1 MVWHRRIGNEAPGA
15 VRSRG
20 GARPGGVAPW
30 LLALILGGAAC
41 TGELLE
47 PNGSGPPG
55 AGAGGSGNAG
65 GTYGTG
71 GVDPTG
77 TTYVASES
85 VARRLSQ
92 AELDNTVR
100 DVFGDTTR
108 PATKFLIEDEYT
120 PYDNNYTLQAASRT
134 LIDSLEAL
142 AEDVAVRALA
152 DPAQRAKLVPCTPS
166 GPGDSACFRQVI
178 QTVGRR
184 VFRRELREEEIT
196 RYLTLQ
202 SFATEQNQHVNPDFY
217 TAVELF
223 IRSVLQDPEFV
234 YRIEVGTPTSTPG
247 IYTLDANEIASR
259 MSYLL
264 WGSAPDD
271 TLLSEAASGSLTNAS
286 TRQSVA
292 ERMLDDQRARQQLHR
307 FHAMWLGYRAIPHPT
322 ELVTAFNQET
332 TRLIDRVIFDEP
344 RDYLELF
351 RASET
356 YLTDFLADHYG
367 LPRPASGAGWVP
379 YGATGRAGILS
390 HGSVLAGFSKFSD
403 TSPTQR
409 GIFVKT
415 RLLCQKIRP
424 PPANV
429 DVDQPPGD
437 DEQACKSDRYSAHRE
452 IESCAACHGQ
462 MDPIGF
468 GLENYDVAGRYRS
481 HDEGLPQCTITG
493 AGELPGHGTF
503 TGPAELAQKL
513 IDANLVEPC
522 VVKQYFSFAVGRDLV
537 EVEVQATDALAQAF
551 ARSGRTFEQLLIA
564 HVSSEAFALRKE
576 PFNP

>member
-1 MVWHRRIGNEAPGA
+1 MVWRRRIASEAPGE
-15 VRSRG
+15 VERRG
-20 GARPGGVAPW
+20 GDQPYRAAPW
-30 LLALILGGAAC
+30 FLALIVAGAAC
-41 TGELLE
+41 TGELVE
-47 PNGSGPPG
+47 PTGSSPP
-55 AGAGGSGNAG
+55 GAGGSGNAG
-65 GTYGTG
+65 GSYGTG

-120 PYDNNYTLQAASRT
+120 PYDNNYTLQQASRT
-134 LIDSLEAL
+134 LIDSLEAF

-152 DPAQRAKLVPCTPS
+152 DPVQRARIVPCTPS

-178 QTVGRR
+178 QNLGRR
-184 VFRRELREEEIT
+184 LFRRELREEEVT

-202 SFATEQNQHVNPDFY
+202 SFATEPNQYVNPTFY

-223 IRSVLQDPEFV
+223 IRSILQDPEFV
-234 YRIEVGTPTSTPG
+234 YRIEIGTPTATPG
-247 IYTLDANEIASR
+247 IYTLNSYELASR

-264 WGSAPDD
+264 WGSAPDE
-271 TLLSEAASGSLTNAS
+271 TLLSEAAAGSLADAG
-286 TRQSVA
+286 TRRTIA
-292 ERMLDDQRARQQLHR
+292 ERMLGDQRARQQLHR
-307 FHAMWLGYRAIPHPT
+307 FHAMWLGYRAIPHPP
-322 ELVTAFNQET
+322 ELVSAFDEET
-332 TRLIDRVIFDEP
+332 TALIDRVVFDQ
-344 RDYLELF
+344 RQDYLELF

-356 YLTDFLADHYG
+356 YLNDFLADHYG
-367 LPRPASGAGWVP
+367 LPRPAGGAGWVP
-379 YGATGRAGILS
+379 YGSTGRAGILS

-409 GIFVKT
+409 GIFVMT

-452 IESCAACHGQ
+452 IASCASCHGQ

-468 GLENYDVAGRYRS
+468 GLENYDIAGRYRT
-481 HDEGLPQCTITG
+481 HDEGLPECTISG

-503 TGPAELAQKL
+503 TGPAELGQKL
-513 IDANLVEPC
+513 IEANVVEPC
-522 VVKQYFSFAVGRDLV
+522 VVKQFLAFAVGRDLV
-537 EVEVQATDALAQAF
+537 EVEVQATDALTSAF
-551 ARSGRTFEQLLIA
+551 AGSGRSFEQLLIA
-564 HVSSEAFALRKE
+564 HVSSDAFALRKE

>member
-1 MVWHRRIGNEAPGA
+1 MVWHRR
-15 VRSRG
+15 
-20 GARPGGVAPW
+20 
-30 LLALILGGAAC
+30 
-41 TGELLE
+41 
-47 PNGSGPPG
+47 NGSGAPG
-55 AGAGGSGNAG
+55 EVEDRGAIRPLRGGPWLVALVLAAAACEGQLMEPAGSGSPGTGGGNAG
-65 GTYGTG
+65 GSYGTG

-77 TTYVASES
+77 STYVASES

-92 AELDNTVR
+92 AELDNSVR
-100 DVFGDTTR
+100 DVFGDDTR
-108 PATKFLIEDEYT
+108 PATRLLIEDEFT
-120 PYDNNYTLQAASRT
+120 PYDNNYTLQQASRT

-152 DPAQRAKLVPCTPS
+152 DPAKRAKIVPCTPT

-178 QTVGRR
+178 ETVGRR
-184 VFRRELREEEIT
+184 VFRREMREDEIT

-202 SFATEQNQHVNPDFY
+202 SFATESSQYISPDFY
-217 TAVELF
+217 RGVELF
-223 IRSVLQDPEFV
+223 IRSILQDPEFV
-234 YRIEVGTPTSTPG
+234 YRIEVGTPTATPG
-247 IYTLDANEIASR
+247 IYSLGSYEVASR

-264 WGSAPDD
+264 WGSTPDD
-271 TLLSEAASGSLTNAS
+271 ALLTDAAGGSLGNAS
-286 TRQSVA
+286 SRQAIA
-292 ERMLDDQRARQQLHR
+292 ERMLDDPRARQQLHR
-307 FHAMWLGYRAIPHPT
+307 FHAMWMGYRAIPHPP
-322 ELVTAFNQET
+322 ELVAAFNEET
-332 TRLIDRVIFDEP
+332 TRLIDRVVFDQP
-344 RDYLELF
+344 QDYLELF

-367 LPRPASGAGWVP
+367 LPRPAGGAGWVP
-379 YGATGRAGILS
+379 YGSTGRAGILS

-437 DEQACKSDRYSAHRE
+437 DEQFCKSDRYSAHRE
-452 IESCAACHGQ
+452 IESCAVCHGQ

-468 GLENYDVAGRYRS
+468 GLENYDVAGRYRT
-481 HDEGLPQCTITG
+481 HDEGLPQCTISG
-493 AGELPGHGTF
+493 QGELPGHGTF
-503 TGPAELAQKL
+503 SGPAELGQKL

-522 VVKQYFSFAVGRDLV
+522 VVQQYLAFAVGRDLV
-537 EVEVQATDALAQAF
+537 EVELQATDALAQAF

-564 HVSSEAFALRKE
+564 HVASEAFALRKE
-576 PFNP
+576 PFKP